1 MITPEEREE
10 LRAEAREEQWKA
22 RRGIVDV
29 EFTVECESF
38 TVPAMYGLEFS
49 ATYKA
54 SGTVTPDRSG
64 DHITPN
70 GSPEVCVSLDDPTE
84 YTIKLGGFEDLPKW
98 LEQHLATHFASE
110 MDASFLE
117 AIGGQERLD
126 ELAIE
131 KANA

>member
-1 MITPEEREE
+1 MSTPED
-10 LRAEAREEQWKA
+10 LRDEAREELHRA
-22 RRGIVDV
+22 RRGTIDVD
-29 EFTVECESF
+29 FTVDCESF
-38 TVPAMYGLEFS
+38 TVPKMYGLEFS

-54 SGTVTPDRSG
+54 SGTVWPDRSG

-70 GSPEVCVSLDDPTE
+70 GPPEVCVSLDDLTE

-110 MDASFLE
+110 MDAAFLE

-131 KANA
+131 ASL